1 MFRKPFF
8 ALSAL
13 LLSTLAAGPAF
24 AAADAATDAWPSRP
38 IRYVIPW
45 PAGGSADLYGR
56 VLARALGK
64 VTGQPVVIENK
75 PGATGSIGAEAVAR
89 GAADGYTLLQA
100 NNVVIVGNTV
110 QNKHLELKPLRDLT
124 PVAVTL
130 ESQGVIFV
138 TGGLGIRSFQALQA
152 RARASGEPLA
162 FGSSGPGSISH
173 LSVEQ
178 ISKQFGLNLLH
189 VPYKGTGP
197 LYSDLLAGHVQVG
210 MVDYALA
217 EPQIKNGRL
226 QPVLVIGS
234 QRLAALPNVPT
245 TAELGV
251 REPDFGGWSGI
262 FVSPRTPP
270 ARIQAISQ
278 ALARA
283 QAEPEVREFTAKP
296 GNRPIFLGSA
306 EARGRIERDVAAWER
321 YVNGSRDSTIARND
335 KPEALGSRPGAASQ

>member
-1 MFRKPFF
+1 MFRKSLSAFLTL
-8 ALSAL
+8 AAISVLSAL
-13 LLSTLAAGPAF
+13 WTSPA
-24 AAADAATDAWPSRP
+24 AAADAATETWPVKP

-56 VLARALGK
+56 VLARALSK
-64 VTGQPVVIENK
+64 VTGQPVVIDNK

-89 GAADGYTLLQA
+89 GVADGYTLLQA

-110 QNKHLELKPLRDLT
+110 QNQHLELKPMRDLT

-130 ESQGVIFV
+130 ESQGVIFIN
-138 TGGLGIRSFQALQA
+138 GELGIRSFQAFLA
-152 RARASGEPLA
+152 KARASGEPFA

-178 ISKQFGLNLLH
+178 IGKHFGLNLLH

-226 QPVLVIGS
+226 QPLLVIGA

-245 TAELGV
+245 TVELGV
-251 REPDFGGWSGI
+251 REPDFGGWTGI
-262 FVSPRTPP
+262 FVPPRTPP
-270 ARIQAISQ
+270 QRIQAISQ

-296 GNRPIFLGSA
+296 GNRPIFLGA
-306 EARGRIERDVAAWER
+306 VEARGRIERDVAAWER
-321 YVNGSRDSTIARND
+321 YVNGGQGGIIARND
-335 KPEALGSRPGAASQ
+335 KPEGAGSR